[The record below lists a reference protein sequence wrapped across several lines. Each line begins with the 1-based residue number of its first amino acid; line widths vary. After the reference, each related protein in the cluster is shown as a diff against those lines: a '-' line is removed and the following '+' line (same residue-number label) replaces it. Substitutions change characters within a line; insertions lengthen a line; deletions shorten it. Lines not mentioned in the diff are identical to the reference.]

1 MHRLDENSIFPGNL
15 KSTVPPSYFHLL
27 NHPTNNNRDFFQTVA
42 TPLTKILPGKNVYN
56 EVYPRSYMNFE
67 QFNFHPAITTTI
79 KKAGYAVP
87 TPIQVQSIP
96 HLLQGKDLLGLAQ
109 TGTGKTAAFVLPTLQ
124 RLQQNPRKKTRAL
137 ILTPTRELAEQI
149 HENITL
155 LTGKTGLRSCSIYGG
170 VSKIGQIK
178 KMNSGV
184 EIVVACPGRLLDHIN
199 SKTIDLKN
207 IEVLILDEAD
217 QMFDKGFLPDI
228 RRILKHIPK
237 NRQSMVFSATMPGEI
252 RHLAEDILS
261 DHVTVQVDHEKPAA
275 TISHVL
281 FQVTQSRKTA
291 LLKNILQGKDMA
303 TTLVFTRTKHKA
315 KNLARQLEKAGFR
328 ATSLQGNMSQNQR
341 KLAMEGFKTG
351 KFNILVATDIAAR
364 GIDVSGISHVVNY
377 DIPDTVEAYTHRTGR
392 TGRAEKKGEAFSFVT
407 SEDGKIIQVVERTLG
422 QKIRRETVADFDYG
436 QDIPSS
442 HPGVHGKGGRKGN
455 AGRKPA
461 SVRQRK
467 SKSRQRSSFGRT
479 RSTAVNK

>member
-1 MHRLDENSIFPGNL
+1 
-15 KSTVPPSYFHLL
+15 
-27 NHPTNNNRDFFQTVA
+27 
-42 TPLTKILPGKNVYN
+42 
-56 EVYPRSYMNFE
+56 MNFE
-67 QFNFHPAITTTI
+67 QFNFHPAIVTTV
-79 KKAGYAVP
+79 KEAGYTVP

-124 RLQQNPRKKTRAL
+124 RLQQGPRKKIRAL
-137 ILTPTRELAEQI
+137 VLTPTRELAEQI
-149 HENITL
+149 HENIAL
-155 LTGKTGLRSCSIYGG
+155 LAGKTGLHSCSIYGG
-170 VSKIGQIK
+170 VSKFGQIK

-199 SKTIDLKN
+199 SKTIDLRD

-228 RRILKHIPK
+228 RRILKHVPK
-237 NRQSMVFSATMPGEI
+237 KRQSMVFSATMPGEI

-281 FQVTQSRKTA
+281 FQVNQSRKTA
-291 LLKNILQGKDMA
+291 LLKNILQEKDMS

-341 KLAMEGFKTG
+341 KLAMEGFKAG

-392 TGRAEKKGEAFSFVT
+392 TGRAEKTGEAFTFVT

-436 QDIPSS
+436 KEVPSS
-442 HPGVHGKGGRKGN
+442 HPAVRNKSGRTGN
-455 AGRKPA
+455 ARRKPVSA
-461 SVRQRK
+461 QKRK
-467 SKSRQRSSFGRT
+467 SKPGRRSSFDR
-479 RSTAVNK
+479 N